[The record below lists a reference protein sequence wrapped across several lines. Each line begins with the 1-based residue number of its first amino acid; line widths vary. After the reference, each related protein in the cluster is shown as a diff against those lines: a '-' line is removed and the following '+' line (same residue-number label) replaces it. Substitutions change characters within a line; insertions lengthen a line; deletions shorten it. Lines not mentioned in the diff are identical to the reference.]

1 MISFDAESNEIIINP
16 DLNYSERYFIP
27 DEETESTVWG
37 PGRLGE
43 TFILIFEVA
52 KIAAKKILQQS
63 LILLFSIAIIVS
75 MITINFFVTTFMIHI
90 SCRSFNIPTSLMERL
105 NRMRTQN
112 QQIDNDFKKKIK
124 NNAYL
129 LLTF

>member
-52 KIAAKKILQQS
+52 KIAAKKFLQQS

-75 MITINFFVTTFMIHI
+75 MITINFFVTTFMVYS
-90 SCRSFNIPTSLMERL
+90 SCRSFNIP
-105 NRMRTQN
+105 
-112 QQIDNDFKKKIK
+112 
-124 NNAYL
+124 
-129 LLTF
+129 

>member
-52 KIAAKKILQQS
+52 IFNYLKLQQK
-63 LILLFSIAIIVS
+63 
-75 MITINFFVTTFMIHI
+75 NFCNKV
-90 SCRSFNIPTSLMERL
+90 
-105 NRMRTQN
+105 
-112 QQIDNDFKKKIK
+112 
-124 NNAYL
+124 
-129 LLTF
+129 